1 MRRRTTRTLSATVC
15 GSFLGIYALALNS
28 LPQDSVAPE
37 SAPWVDLF
45 DGESTRGWH
54 HIGGGEFRIEDGTL
68 IADGPAPGK
77 GFLVTDREYAD
88 FELELE
94 VRMIRGNSGIQI
106 RSQALDRHVR
116 GYQIELDASPRAWTG
131 GLYDESRRAWMRPV
145 QDPEKRKAFRIGE
158 WNLIRIR
165 CHGAHIQSWVNG
177 VPITDEFDAMDVS
190 GVIALQDHD
199 PGSDVRFRNIRI
211 REHGAHTWAPLL
223 EEGFEGWGQV
233 GEGSWEWNEGV
244 LEGRHRADQ
253 ASHGLLLTDRRFT
266 DFTARLRFRSVEG
279 NSGFYV
285 RVDKRGPA
293 GVSGFQAEIDPE
305 KAVGGL
311 YETAGRAWVVQP
323 DAETVAKYN
332 RSGDWNTMEVTA
344 HGDRL
349 LVSVNGTRTAELVGD
364 PGRREGHL
372 ALQLH
377 GKQDV
382 VVDFA
387 EVEWLV
393 PGEGR

>member
-1 MRRRTTRTLSATVC
+1 MRFRISVPLTTSILAMA
-15 GSFLGIYALALNS
+15 LGLNAAAMIQPLQQHS
-28 LPQDSVAPE
+28 DTQA
-37 SAPWVDLF
+37 APWVDLF
-45 DGESTRGWH
+45 DGESTQGWH
-54 HIGGGEFRIEDGTL
+54 HIGGGEFRIQDETL
-68 IADGPAPGK
+68 IADGPASGK

-94 VRMIRGNSGIQI
+94 VRMVRGNSGIQI
-106 RSQALDRHVR
+106 RSEALERHVR
-116 GYQIELDASPRAWTG
+116 GYQIELDASKRAWTG
-131 GLYDESRRAWMRPV
+131 GLYDESRRGWMRPV
-145 QDPEKRKAFRIGE
+145 EDAERRKAFRIGE

-177 VPITDEFDAMDVS
+177 VLITDEFDAMSLS

-211 REHGAHTWAPLL
+211 REHGAH
-223 EEGFEGWGQV
+223 GWDPILGEDFAGWSLT
-233 GEGSWEWNEGV
+233 GEGSWSWNDGV
-244 LEGRHRADQ
+244 LEGRHKADQ
-253 ASHGLLLTDRRFT
+253 DSHGLLLTDRRYS
-266 DFTARLRFRSVEG
+266 DFTARLRFRSLEG

-311 YETAGRAWVVQP
+311 YETAGRAWVIQP
-323 DAETVAKYN
+323 DAEAVAKYN
-332 RSGDWNTMEVTA
+332 KPGEWNEMVVSA

-349 LVSVNGTRTAELVGD
+349 LVSVNGTRSAELPRD
-364 PGRREGHL
+364 AGRAEGHL

-377 GKQDV
+377 GKQNV
-382 VVDFA
+382 VIDFA
-387 EVEWLV
+387 DVELLV
-393 PGEGR
+393 PKRLR